1 MLNLTKPLAFFDL
14 ETTGTNI
21 SNDRI
26 VEIAVVKVM
35 PNQEISTKSSR
46 INPTIPI
53 PLESSMIHGIYDKD
67 VAGCPTFAE
76 VAHSFAQFLQGCDLA
91 GFNHVKFDI
100 PLLMEEFYRAKVDFD
115 LNNRRLVDAQK
126 IFHMMEPRT
135 LSAAYRFYCNKEL
148 DGAHNAEK
156 DTMATYEVLKAQ
168 VIRYE
173 GVRIKDA
180 KGRESEPVKNDMAAL
195 HALSVDHLV
204 DLAGRMVYNEKRE
217 EIFNFGKYK
226 GQRVEDILKKD
237 PGYYDWMMNGDF
249 AIDTKKKL
257 TEIKLR
263 GFNNKK

>member
-1 MLNLTKPLAFFDL
+1 MLHLTKPLAFFDL

-21 SNDRI
+21 ATDRI

-35 PNQEISTKSSR
+35 PNQEVSTKSSR

-76 VAHSFAQFLQGCDLA
+76 VAHTFAQFLQGCDLA
-91 GFNHVKFDI
+91 GFNHIKFDI
-100 PLLMEEFYRAKVDFD
+100 PLLMEEFNRVSVDFD
-115 LNNRRLVDAQK
+115 LNHRRLVDAQK

-135 LSAAYRFYCNKEL
+135 LGAAYKFYCHKDL

-168 VIRYE
+168 ILKYE
-173 GVRIKDA
+173 GVKIKDV
-180 KGRESEPVKNDMAAL
+180 KGNESEPIKNDMAVL
-195 HALSVDHLV
+195 HALSLDKLV
-204 DLAGRMVYNEKRE
+204 DLAGRMVFNEKKE

-226 GQRVEDILKKD
+226 GQKVADVLKKD
-237 PGYYDWMMNGDF
+237 SNYYDWMMQGDF

-263 GFNNKK
+263 GFNQK

>member
-21 SNDRI
+21 STDRI

-35 PNQEISTKSSR
+35 PNQEVSTKSSR
-46 INPTIPI
+46 INPLMPI
-53 PLESSMIHGIYDKD
+53 PVESSMIHGIYDED

-76 VAHSFAQFLQGCDLA
+76 VAHTFAQFLQGCDLA
-91 GFNHVKFDI
+91 GFNHIKFDI
-100 PLLMEEFYRAKVDFD
+100 PLLMEEFNRVSVDFD
-115 LNNRRLVDAQK
+115 INHRKLVDAQK

-135 LSAAYRFYCNKEL
+135 LSAAYRFYCEKEL

-168 VIRYE
+168 VIRYQ
-173 GVRIKDA
+173 GRKIKDI
-180 KGRESEPVKNDMAAL
+180 KGQEIEPIKNDMTVL
-195 HALSVDHLV
+195 HNLSCDKLV
-204 DLAGRMVYNEKRE
+204 DLAGRMAYNEKRE

-226 GQRVEDILKKD
+226 GQKVEDILKKD
-237 PGYYDWMMNGDF
+237 VNYYDWIMQGDF
-249 AIDTKKKL
+249 PIDTKKKI

-263 GFNNKK
+263 GFNKK

>member
-14 ETTGTNI
+14 ETTGTNV
-21 SNDRI
+21 SKDRI

-53 PLESSMIHGIYDKD
+53 PIESSIIHGIYDKD

-76 VAHSFAQFLQGCDLA
+76 VAHTFAQFLNGCDLA
-91 GFNHVKFDI
+91 GFNHIKFDI
-100 PLLMEEFYRAKVDFD
+100 PLLMEEFHRASVDFD
-115 LNNRRLVDAQK
+115 INNRRLVDAQK

-135 LSAAYRFYCNKEL
+135 LSAAYKFYCEKEL

-168 VIRYE
+168 LIRYE
-173 GVRIKDA
+173 GRKGKDA
-180 KGRESEPVKNDMAAL
+180 KGNEVELIKNDMTFL
-195 HALSVDHLV
+195 HSLSFDKLV
-204 DLAGRMVYNEKRE
+204 DLAGRMVFNEQKE
-217 EIFNFGKYK
+217 ELFNFGKYK
-226 GQRVEDILKKD
+226 GQKVEDILKKD
-237 PGYYDWMMNGDF
+237 PAYYDWMMNGDF

-263 GFNNKK
+263 GFNRK

>member
-1 MLNLTKPLAFFDL
+1 MLHLTKPLAFFDL

-21 SNDRI
+21 ATDRI

-35 PNQEISTKSSR
+35 PNQEVSTKSSR

-53 PLESSMIHGIYDKD
+53 PIESSMIHGIYDKD
-67 VAGCPTFAE
+67 IADCPTFAE
-76 VAHSFAQFLQGCDLA
+76 VAHTFAQFLSGCDLA
-91 GFNHVKFDI
+91 GFNHIKFDI
-100 PLLMEEFYRAKVDFD
+100 PLIMEEFNRVGVDFD
-115 LNNRRLVDAQK
+115 INNRKLVDAQK

-135 LSAAYRFYCNKEL
+135 LSAAYKFYCHKEL

-168 VIRYE
+168 IEKYQ
-173 GVRIKDA
+173 GVKIKDS
-180 KGRESEPVKNDMAAL
+180 KGNVTDPVKNDMAIL
-195 HALSVDHLV
+195 HALSFDKLV
-204 DLAGRMVYNEKRE
+204 DLAGRMHFNEQKE

-226 GQRVEDILKKD
+226 GQKVETVLKSD
-237 PGYYDWMMNGDF
+237 PAYYDWIMKGDF

-263 GFNNKK
+263 GFNKK